1 MKPRLLALTAA
12 TALVAVAL
20 TGCVRVGPMSSSTPE
35 IDDVSAVVLDT
46 SGDLTITEG
55 DPSLTI
61 HAPAGILD
69 RLTSEVRDGV
79 LVLGRRPGF
88 ASFGFAEIRYEL
100 TVRSLESIEINGSG
114 DVESTVS
121 GEELTIE
128 INGSGDV
135 VVTGL
140 DAETVE
146 LRADG
151 SGDIELMGDAGS
163 LAAEIGGSGR
173 SNLPTSRC
181 ATPPSRSA
189 VPARSTSMSPTRSRS
204 RSRAAGRC
212 AIAAARPSR
221 PTSQGRATWSPTT
234 KRRALRL

>member
-163 LAAEIGGSGR
+163 LAAEIGGSGEVESSDLEVR
-173 SNLPTSRC
+173 NASVSISGSGEVDLHVTDTLEVEISGSGTVRHRGG
-181 ATPPSRSA
+181 ATVEADISGSGD
-189 VPARSTSMSPTRSRS
+189 VESDD
-204 RSRAAGRC
+204 
-212 AIAAARPSR
+212 
-221 PTSQGRATWSPTT
+221 
-234 KRRALRL
+234 